1 MCKQI
6 NKMKKIL
13 LLLVSAVLI
22 LSCTPEEIEQP
33 KKDCY
38 EVLSYRDEHYP
49 NGFGIQ
55 ISGQTVYKR
64 RFYVFKNTKTGEITD
79 GYSFFQFEE
88 VGYVIC
94 Q

>member
-1 MCKQI
+1 
-6 NKMKKIL
+6 MKKIL
-13 LLLVSAVLI
+13 LLLISAVLI
-22 LSCTPEEIEQP
+22 SSCTASDEITQPE
-33 KKDCY
+33 KDCL